1 VSQAGTGGADSYGA
15 TGPLRGRIHPTLV
28 TPMNRARSFLP
39 LLLLAAAI
47 ADAHAAEPIATDRP
61 DFVESSQT
69 VGIHRVQIETSV
81 AWEQDDD
88 TRTFATPTLLRVGV
102 SDHWELRLE
111 GDGWLRSA
119 GAGERESGLADV
131 SVGAK
136 YHVAGSGEHGP
147 SLAWLLHADL
157 PSGDRA
163 FRGHGVRP
171 SVRLVA
177 EWELP
182 SDYALGVMPG
192 LVRESDDEGRR
203 YTAGILGVVVGK
215 AWTERFRT
223 FAEVALPQI
232 ARSDDGGTVALLDLG
247 GAWLLS
253 DDVQLDVAYSAGLTR
268 RSPDHGVTVGLSARF

>member
-1 VSQAGTGGADSYGA
+1 MS
-15 TGPLRGRIHPTLV
+15 H
-28 TPMNRARSFLP
+28 ARCVLP
-39 LLLLAAAI
+39 LFLSAAAI
-47 ADAHAAEPIATDRP
+47 AGAQAAEPIATDRP

-69 VGIHRVQIETSV
+69 VGAHHVQIETSV
-81 AWEQDDD
+81 AWEKDGDA
-88 TRTFATPTLLRVGV
+88 RTFATPTLLRLGV
-102 SDHWELRLE
+102 SEHWELRLE

-119 GAGERESGLADV
+119 AAGERERGMADI

-136 YHVAGSGEHGP
+136 YHVADSGEHGP
-147 SLAWLLHADL
+147 SLAWLVHADL

-177 EWELP
+177 EWELAD
-182 SDYALGVMPG
+182 DYSLGVMPG

-215 AWTERFRT
+215 AWTDRFRT

-232 ARSDDGGTVALLDLG
+232 ARADDGGTVATLDLG
-247 GAWLLS
+247 GAWLLN
-253 DDVQLDVAYSAGLTR
+253 DDVQLDLAYSAGLNHRT
-268 RSPDHGVTVGLSARF
+268 PDHAVTVGVSARF